1 MRLPWMLAKS
11 PRETS
16 TGMMDDAAAAATA
29 ATEPT
34 AATGEPTAG
43 TVPADSAGGS
53 RAQAEVVLPE
63 AVPGKVLP
71 HTWQEAREAAW
82 HAAEPLVAHTVPLS
96 MAVGRIL
103 AADVFASLAMPHYAS
118 SAMDGWAIA
127 GSPPWILAEPGRR
140 LAPGQAVPI
149 VTGGLIPTGAK
160 AVLRS
165 EAGELAKD
173 DDGLPILVRG
183 GDARPGEPKNAQHI
197 RPAGQEAAEGELLIA
212 AGATLNPAHV
222 SLAALGGLDELSV
235 LGRPAVKIV
244 LTGDE
249 VVPSGL
255 PEPGFVRDAFSPQL
269 GSVVE
274 MLGGTVVGLQRAAD
288 NLASMLDAL
297 ADDEDDP
304 ADVVITTG
312 ATGHSSADFLR
323 AAIESM
329 GGTFH
334 IPHIAMRPGHPT
346 LLAELPDGRFIV
358 GLPGNPLAAMV
369 GLMTLGAPL
378 LARLGS
384 LPMPTLSEVPCGSP
398 IKEYQ
403 GPTRIM
409 PYRLVY
415 GLASPVAH
423 TDSAMMRGL
432 AAADGVMA
440 VPPHGAKMGEL
451 LPSMI
456 LPWK

>member
-1 MRLPWMLAKS
+1 MPSTLPSSGELPAES
-11 PRETS
+11 VAASADGS
-16 TGMMDDAAAAATA
+16 TATKATDADVSTQLSND
-29 ATEPT
+29 EH
-34 AATGEPTAG
+34 
-43 TVPADSAGGS
+43 
-53 RAQAEVVLPE
+53 L
-63 AVPGKVLP
+63 VLP
-71 HTWQEAREAAW
+71 HTWLEARSLAW
-82 HAAEPLVAHTVPLS
+82 NVAEPLIAHNVPLAH
-96 MAVGRIL
+96 AVGRIV
-103 AADVFASLAMPHYAS
+103 ATDVTSGQAMPHYAS

-127 GSPPWILAEPGRR
+127 GSPPWILAEPGKR

-149 VTGGLIPTGAK
+149 VTGGLIPRGAK

-165 EAGELAKD
+165 ESGRLSKD
-173 DDGLPILVRG
+173 DDGLPVLVRG
-183 GDARPGEPKNAQHI
+183 DGARPGEPKNGQHV
-197 RPAGQEAAEGELLIA
+197 RPAGEEAAVGELLIK
-212 AGATLNPAHV
+212 AGTTLNPAHV
-222 SLAALGGLDELSV
+222 ALAALGGLDDLPV

-249 VVPSGL
+249 VVATGI

-269 GSVVE
+269 GAVVNL
-274 MLGGTVVGLQRAAD
+274 LGGSVVGLQRAGD
-288 NLASMLDAL
+288 NLQSMLAAL

-304 ADVVITTG
+304 ADVIVTTG

-323 AAIESM
+323 AAIDTM
-329 GGTFH
+329 GGVLR

-369 GLMTLGAPL
+369 GLLTLGAPL

-384 LPMPTLSEVPCGSP
+384 LPQPEVAEVACGSP

-403 GPTRIM
+403 GPTRLM

-415 GLASPVAH
+415 GLASPCAH

-432 AAADGVMA
+432 AAADGIMA
-440 VPPHGAKMGEL
+440 VPPHGAKMGDL
-451 LPSMI
+451 LSALL